1 MPSGSHTYWKNP
13 GEAGVPPVFTFNG
26 SENVS
31 ATTVLYPAPQRIS
44 EEGIDAFGYTD
55 QVVFPVMVTPT
66 DPTRPSKL
74 HVDVTYAV
82 CNTICLPGHSTASI
96 DLRPHGAGE
105 SAGLV
110 SAALAKVPQ
119 PDPADA
125 AALVIVPRKAEKSGA
140 DPSWILTWTGH
151 TTLRDIIPDAPEGY
165 YFATKKT
172 QPDVWRLT
180 ATQTVATGQSVTVPV
195 TFVLI
200 GADGAT
206 QLKHIFDVGPK
217 SVP

>member
-1 MPSGSHTYWKNP
+1 MASGSHTYWKNP

-31 ATTVLYPAPQRIS
+31 ATTVLYPAPHRIS

-74 HVDVTYAV
+74 HVDLTYAV
-82 CNTICLPGHSTASI
+82 CNTICLPGHSTAEI

-105 SAGLV
+105 SAALV
-110 SAALAKVPQ
+110 SAALAQVPQ
-119 PDPADA
+119 QDPAA
-125 AALVIVPRKAEKSGA
+125 ASDLAIIPRHSEKPGA
-140 DPSWILTWTGH
+140 DPSWTLTWTGH

-165 YFATKKT
+165 YFSTKKT
-172 QPDVWRLT
+172 QPSVWTLT
-180 ATQTVATGQSVTVPV
+180 ATQTVATGKSETVPV
-195 TFVLI
+195 TLVLI
-200 GADGAT
+200 GSDGAT
-206 QLKHIFDVGPK
+206 QLKHTFDVGAK